1 MRMLFFSPY
10 GARNGAEM
18 VLYNIIRHADRE
30 RYEMAVACGEDGELF
45 KALPADVRRFS
56 VMSSLPVKAYHRAH
70 AKLLPDM
77 SNPVLTMLHRR
88 FKPDVWYI
96 NTLVRP
102 YVLRHAVRNRIPC
115 IMHSHELEMA
125 FPFMSKQQMSDIIDY
140 PQLIIACSEAAA
152 NVLRVLGRTERI
164 EVCYE
169 MVELA
174 NVVVDDNRRAHL
186 RRELGIAEN
195 SFVWAMS
202 GSHDVNK
209 DAVMFVRVANELLRR
224 KPDTRFVWL
233 GGRENAYSLYV
244 ERLAHRLG
252 ISDRI
257 AWLGVRV
264 DDYYDYFNVADGF
277 VLTSKYDSFPLV
289 MIEAAHLGMPIVSF
303 NSGGVRE
310 FLRDGMG
317 EVVGGGDV
325 VGLVAAMERIMTGET
340 SFDSQIARRRAAD
353 FDAPVQCARW
363 ESIMRRYFAA

>member
-10 GARNGAEM
+10 GRRNGAEM
-18 VLYNIIRHADRE
+18 VLYNIIRRADRA
-30 RYEMAVACGEDGELF
+30 RYEMAVACGEDGDLF
-45 KALPADVRRFS
+45 NTLPADVRRFP
-56 VMSSLPVKAYHRAH
+56 VMASLPVRAYHRAH
-70 AKLLPDM
+70 AKLLPNI

-96 NTLVRP
+96 NTIIRP
-102 YVLRHAVRNRIPC
+102 DLLRHAVQNRISC

-125 FPFMSKQQMSDIIDY
+125 FPFMSKQQMSEIIDY

-164 EVCYE
+164 EVCYG

-174 NVVVDDNRRAHL
+174 NVAVEANRRAHL
-186 RRELGIAEN
+186 RRELGIAEH

-224 KPDTRFVWL
+224 KPDTHFIWL
-233 GGRENAYSLYV
+233 GGGENAYSLYV
-244 ERLAHRLG
+244 EQLSHRLG

-257 AWLGVRV
+257 AWLGART
-264 DDYYDYFNVADGF
+264 DDYYDYLNVADGF

-303 NSGGVRE
+303 DSGGVRE

-317 EVVGGGDV
+317 DIVVGGDV
-325 VGLVAAMERIMTGET
+325 VSLIAAMERIMAGET
-340 SFDSQIARRRAAD
+340 FFDSEIARRRAAD

-363 ESIMRRYFAA
+363 ESIMRQYFAA